1 MTTVLPACFG
11 NGVKI
16 LCVAHSEASNEASND
31 VIYIPIEKI
40 KVGDI
45 VRTYMQGDR
54 AVKYISKKTITND
67 VSNWRKSM
75 YRCKSNPELLL
86 TGINS
91 VFFDKAV
98 ANYHTHVFSKYGV
111 FAANSDE
118 FAQVQTD
125 YEYDIYKL
133 SLEVH
138 KNEKKDSFI
147 VRANDFFVELNNKFE
162 RKLYKD

>member
-1 MTTVLPACFG
+1 MSTVLPACFG

-16 LCVAHSEASNEASND
+16 LCLAHNEASNE
-31 VIYIPIEKI
+31 VRYIPIEKI

-54 AVKYISKKTITND
+54 AVKYISKKAIIND
-67 VSNWRKSM
+67 VTDWRKSM

-86 TGINS
+86 SGINS
-91 VFFDKAV
+91 VFSDKAV
-98 ANYHTHVFSKYGV
+98 ANYHTYVFGKYGV

-125 YEYDIYKL
+125 YEYDIYNL
-133 SLEVH
+133 RIELQE
-138 KNEKKDSFI
+138 NEKDGSFI
-147 VRANDFFVELNNKFE
+147 VRANDFFVELNNKIQI
-162 RKLYKD
+162 

>member
-1 MTTVLPACFG
+1 MSTVLPACFG

-16 LCVAHSEASNEASND
+16 LCLVHNEAHNEASNE
-31 VIYIPIEKI
+31 VQYIPIEKI

-54 AVKYISKKTITND
+54 AVKYISKQTITND
-67 VSNWRKSM
+67 VTDWRKSM

-91 VFFDKAV
+91 VFFNKPV
-98 ANYHTHVFSKYGV
+98 VNHYTYVFGKYGV
-111 FAANSDE
+111 FAANSEE

-133 SLEVH
+133 SLELRETE
-138 KNEKKDSFI
+138 EKDGSFI
-147 VRANDFFVELNNKFE
+147 VRANDFFVELNNEIKI
-162 RKLYKD
+162 

>member
-16 LCVAHSEASNEASND
+16 LCVALSEASSEASNE
-31 VIYIPIEKI
+31 VRYIPIEKI

-54 AVKYISKKTITND
+54 AVKYISKKTIIND

-98 ANYHTHVFSKYGV
+98 VNCHTHVFSKYGV

-125 YEYDIYKL
+125 YEYNIYKL
-133 SLEVH
+133 SLEVRESEE
-138 KNEKKDSFI
+138 NEKNGSFI

-162 RKLYKD
+162 I